1 MILSKLQG
9 RLNRRSGLGVVI
21 GLGSLL
27 VATGAAFAQTEVFV
41 IKRPTPLRDAPTEA
55 AIPLVALPLQTPV
68 TRLGDR
74 QGPWIKVRLADGT
87 QGWIHMF
94 DVTSVNAQPGA
105 GPGNAGTSALR
116 NISSFF
122 NKGSTPMQG
131 GAVATSTLGI
141 RGLGAENL
149 ASAQPNVAALAQAD
163 ALRQDA
169 AQARQFASVSALASQ
184 PVEAL
189 PVPAAPTAA
198 TPGAAGSTTP
208 DR

>member
-1 MILSKLQG
+1 MILSKFKQ
-9 RLNRRSGLGVVI
+9 RIALGMAI

-27 VATGAAFAQTEVFV
+27 MASGSALAQAEVVV
-41 IKRPTPLRDAPTEA
+41 IKRPAELRDAPGDA
-55 AIPLVALPLQTPV
+55 ARALVTLPVQTPV

-74 QGPWIKVRLADGT
+74 QGPWIKVRMADGA

-94 DVTSVNAQPGA
+94 DVTSSSAQA
-105 GPGNAGTSALR
+105 GVAPGNAGTSALR
-116 NISSFF
+116 SISSFF
-122 NKGSTPMQG
+122 NKGSTQMQG
-131 GAVATSTLGI
+131 SAVATSTLGI

-169 AQARQFASVSALASQ
+169 AQARRFASVSALASQ

-198 TPGAAGSTTP
+198 TAGAASSITP

>member
-1 MILSKLQG
+1 MILSKFKQ
-9 RLNRRSGLGVVI
+9 RIGLGMAI

-27 VATGAAFAQTEVFV
+27 VASGAALAQTEVVV
-41 IKRPTPLRDAPTEA
+41 IKRPAQLRDAPGDA
-55 AIPLVALPLQTPV
+55 ARALAALPVQTPV

-74 QGPWIKVRLADGT
+74 QGPWIKVRLADGA

-94 DVTSVNAQPGA
+94 DVSAVGTQAGA
-105 GPGNAGTSALR
+105 GAGNAGTSALR
-116 NISSFF
+116 SISGFF
-122 NKGSTPMQG
+122 NKGSTQAQG

-169 AQARQFASVSALASQ
+169 AQARAFASVSALASRS
-184 PVEAL
+184 VESL

-198 TPGAAGSTTP
+198 NTGAAATLTP

>member
-1 MILSKLQG
+1 MILSKFKQ
-9 RLNRRSGLGVVI
+9 RIGLGMAI

-27 VATGAAFAQTEVFV
+27 MASGSALAQTEVVV
-41 IKRPTPLRDAPTEA
+41 IKRPAELRDAPGDA
-55 AIPLVALPLQTPV
+55 ARALVALPLQTAL

-74 QGPWIKVRLADGT
+74 QGPWIKVRMADGA

-94 DVTSVNAQPGA
+94 DVTSSSALPGA
-105 GPGNAGTSALR
+105 GTGNAGTSALR
-116 NISSFF
+116 SISSFF
-122 NKGSTPMQG
+122 NKGSTQAQG
-131 GAVATSTLGI
+131 GTVATSTLGI

-169 AQARQFASVSALASQ
+169 AQAMRFASVSALASQ

-189 PVPAAPTAA
+189 PVPAAQTAASTGAA
-198 TPGAAGSTTP
+198 TPTTP

>member
-1 MILSKLQG
+1 MILSKFTQ
-9 RLNRRSGLGVVI
+9 RTGLGMAISV
-21 GLGSLL
+21 GCLL
-27 VATGAAFAQTEVFV
+27 MANGAALAQTEVVV
-41 IKRPTPLRDAPTEA
+41 IKRPAQLRDAPGEA
-55 AIPLVALPLQTPV
+55 ARALAALPVQTPV

-74 QGPWIKVRLADGT
+74 QGPWIKVRMADGA

-94 DVTSVNAQPGA
+94 DVSAVGAQAGA
-105 GPGNAGTSALR
+105 GTGNAGTSALR
-116 NISSFF
+116 SISGFF
-122 NKGSTPMQG
+122 NKGSTQAQG

-169 AQARQFASVSALASQ
+169 AQARQFASLSALASR

-189 PVPAAPTAA
+189 PAPAAPPAA
-198 TPGAAGSTTP
+198 NTGAAAPSTS